1 MKRLNPPAL
10 RKGDVIGICAP
21 ASPPLR
27 DGDLGR
33 GVSYLE
39 GLGYRVEVS
48 PNILQKSGYLA
59 GTDRQRADD
68 LNRFFRDPRIRAIV
82 ALRGGYGSMRILPMI
97 DYSAVRK
104 NPKIF
109 VGYSDLTV
117 LQFALWTKC
126 KLVSFAGPMV
136 AGEMSRGLKGY
147 AEEIF
152 WRMITD
158 KRPVGKLRTRLS
170 AMARGKSRGTLI
182 GGNLS
187 MVNHLIGTP
196 YFPST
201 RNSILFFE
209 DIGEKPYRIDRMLHH
224 LKLAGALKSIRGVI
238 LGQFTDCAPE
248 ARKPSLTMRR
258 VTEGIFGDLGVPVV
272 RGLRHVH
279 VAGSLTLPVGLPV
292 TIDAGKDPCIRFPEP
307 AVS

>member
-1 MKRLNPPAL
+1 MKTLKPPAL

-39 GLGYRVEVS
+39 RLGYRVELS
-48 PNILQKSGYLA
+48 RNLRRKNGYLA

-68 LNRFFRDPRIRAIV
+68 LNRLFLDRRVRAII

-97 DYSAVRK
+97 DFNAVRR

-117 LQFALWTKC
+117 LQLAFLSKC
-126 KLVSFAGPMV
+126 GLVTFAGPMV
-136 AGEMSRGLKGY
+136 AGEMSRGLRGY

-152 WRMITD
+152 WRMLSD
-158 KRPVGKLRTRLS
+158 RRPVGKIRTRMT
-170 AMARGKSRGTLI
+170 AMARGKVRGTLI
-182 GGNLS
+182 GGNLT
-187 MVNHLIGTP
+187 MVASLVGTP
-196 YFPST
+196 WFPPA
-201 RNSILFFE
+201 RNPILFFE
-209 DIGEKPYRIDRMLHH
+209 EVGEKPYRIDRMLNQ
-224 LKLAGALKSIRGVI
+224 LRLAGAIGRAGGII
-238 LGQFTDCAPE
+238 LGRFTDCAPE
-248 ARKPSLTMRR
+248 ARKPSLSVAR
-258 VTEGIFGDLGVPVV
+258 VTGEIFGGLGVPVV
-272 RGLRHVH
+272 RGLHHGH

-292 TIDAGKDPCIRFPEP
+292 TLTAGKDCGIRFSEA